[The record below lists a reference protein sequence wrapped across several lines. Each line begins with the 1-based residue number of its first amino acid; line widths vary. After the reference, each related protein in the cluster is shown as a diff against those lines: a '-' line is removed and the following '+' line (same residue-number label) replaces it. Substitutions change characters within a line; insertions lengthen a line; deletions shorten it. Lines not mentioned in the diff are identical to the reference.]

1 MRDAIITFAPD
12 ENFPRGGFPERDNK
26 KTNGKGKRR
35 KDRHDEKRSGNPKPD
50 GIPRHFAIDRLRRGC
65 VEPPLATAPRFYAR
79 SRELRKL
86 RRAETTRRCRRLG
99 AISQPPDI
107 LHLRLDWLLM
117 IVDDDYRKLSRR
129 RRAVRRKFPMRLKSA
144 RHCAKRR
151 TDRLAVN
158 FLEILAFD
166 RRSNSITRVIAR
178 DAKSDVPREASR
190 RRLAITI
197 DTLPACPDP

>member
-1 MRDAIITFAPD
+1 MKT
-12 ENFPRGGFPERDNK
+12 FPEEDSPSEIIRK
-26 KTNGKGKRR
+26 QTEKEKGERIGTT
-35 KDRHDEKRSGNPKPD
+35 KRSGNPKPD

-129 RRAVRRKFPMRLKSA
+129 RCAVRRKFPMRLKSA
-144 RHCAKRR
+144 RHCVKRSSGSELR
-151 TDRLAVN
+151 R
-158 FLEILAFD
+158 D
-166 RRSNSITRVIAR
+166 RRLRSTIEFDYSR
-178 DAKSDVPREASR
+178 DRQRCEIR
-190 RRLAITI
+190 RSS
-197 DTLPACPDP
+197 